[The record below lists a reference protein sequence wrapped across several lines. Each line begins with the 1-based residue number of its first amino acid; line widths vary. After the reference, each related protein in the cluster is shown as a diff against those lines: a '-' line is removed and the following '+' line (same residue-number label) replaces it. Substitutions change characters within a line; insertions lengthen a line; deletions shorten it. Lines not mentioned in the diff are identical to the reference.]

1 MNRVVGRFRHIA
13 RFVVLAVFGCFPAAT
28 AIAQAPVITSPA
40 PVQYDLV
47 STVKPN
53 HSGESRLRIRMD
65 SDAIY
70 IENASV
76 QDLLS
81 NTYGMRGTLIFG
93 LPKWATADHFDI
105 RAKLLTEDPKF
116 LQNITR
122 AQRRAIFERLLS
134 ERFGV
139 VTHRETRTLPVYEL
153 VQSGKGPQ
161 LTENPPPPPG
171 AQPEAI
177 KPGHNGRGNTS
188 IMGTHLDATG
198 VRIDDLCS
206 NLARILDRSVIDKTG
221 LTSFYDMTL
230 NWSED
235 HAGPGEGTEQASGPS
250 LFTALQEQLG
260 LKLVSAK
267 GPVGVL
273 IVDQASLPKED

>member
-1 MNRVVGRFRHIA
+1 VIQGFLQISRLATWAVLGLVGA
-13 RFVVLAVFGCFPAAT
+13 MT
-28 AIAQAPVITSPA
+28 AIAQGPPSPA
-40 PVQYDLV
+40 PASPQYDLV

-65 SDAIY
+65 EDAIY

-76 QDLLS
+76 KDLLS
-81 NTYGMRGTLIFG
+81 NTYGVRGTLILG
-93 LPKWATADHFDI
+93 LPKWAEADHFDI
-105 RAKLLTEDPKF
+105 RAKVLSDDPKY
-116 LQNITR
+116 LQNMTR
-122 AQRRAIFERLLS
+122 VQRRQIFERLLS

-139 VTHRETRTLPVYEL
+139 ETHKETRTLPVYEL
-153 VQSGKGPQ
+153 VQSGHGPQ
-161 LTENPPPPPG
+161 LVENPPPPPS

-188 IMGTHLDATG
+188 VMGTHLDATG
-198 VRIDDLCS
+198 VRIGDLCS
-206 NLARILDRSVIDKTG
+206 NLAGILDRSVINKTG

-230 NWSED
+230 NWSDERAD
-235 HAGPGEGTEQASGPS
+235 PTDSVAQAAGPS

-267 GPVGVL
+267 GPVDVL
-273 IVDQASLPKED
+273 VVDKASQPKED